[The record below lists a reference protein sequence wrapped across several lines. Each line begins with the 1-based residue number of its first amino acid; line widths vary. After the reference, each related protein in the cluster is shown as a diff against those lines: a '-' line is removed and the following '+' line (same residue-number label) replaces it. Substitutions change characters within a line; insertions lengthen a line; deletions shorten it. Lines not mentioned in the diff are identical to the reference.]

1 MQTPKNGL
9 FFDMENLIYET
20 PRLVSS
26 AFIDSTIRLGTA
38 QTFLMVQDNITECLG
53 RIKCDGVTYGKK
65 YNCFWVFTKV
75 LIHFEQRPDWCD
87 TINTRTFP
95 IDNGGIRTHLNSEA
109 FDKDG
114 ALVFSAKYEACVLSF
129 ENHRPQKLVNLGYPA
144 DNFPSPVF
152 NAQFTRFSASFT
164 EADFVFEQK
173 IRSSFIDLSQHMN
186 NSEYVKLALSTFSN
200 DYLREHDL
208 SEIEAHFTG
217 ESVEGQTLRV
227 YRHDVSDIAGDS
239 TFIQI
244 KESERVVFEC
254 RITF

>member
-1 MQTPKNGL
+1 M
-9 FFDMENLIYET
+9 DNLIYET

-53 RIKCDGVTYGKK
+53 RIKCDGVTYRKK
-65 YNCFWVFTKV
+65 YNSFWVFTKV
-75 LIHFEQRPDWCD
+75 VIHFEQHPDWCESV
-87 TINTRTFP
+87 NTRTFP

-129 ENHRPQKLVNLGYPA
+129 ETHRPQKLVTLGYPA
-144 DNFPSPVF
+144 DGFPSPVF
-152 NAQFTRFSASFT
+152 NAQFTRFSVDFS
-164 EADFVFEQK
+164 EEDFVFEQK

-200 DYLREHDL
+200 DYLKEHDV
-208 SEIEAHFTG
+208 SEIEAHYTG
-217 ESVEGQTLRV
+217 ESKEGQTLRV
-227 YRHDVSDIAGDS
+227 YRRDVSDDVGGN
-239 TFIQI
+239 TFVQI
-244 KESERVVFEC
+244 KEGERVVFEC